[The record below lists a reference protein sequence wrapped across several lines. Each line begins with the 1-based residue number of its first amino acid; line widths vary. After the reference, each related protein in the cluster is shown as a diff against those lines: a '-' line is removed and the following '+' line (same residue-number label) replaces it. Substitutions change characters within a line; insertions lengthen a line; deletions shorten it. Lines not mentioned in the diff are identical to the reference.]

1 MLSVESVA
9 TAEIEP
15 IVGKLRRE
23 IYPSHG
29 EADGGTADV
38 IGHRIAHHL
47 GCFFA
52 QIHVLVVFVRSPV
65 SGLPSGI
72 LMPKLT
78 STSKPAFCPVVN
90 NPKEKQAL
98 GWYMR
103 VVSTT
108 AGLVKKRLTF
118 RQKVE
123 FWACTLITA
132 ISKTTDKK

>member
-9 TAEIEP
+9 AAEIEP

-52 QIHVLVVFVRSPV
+52 QIHVLVVFVS
-65 SGLPSGI
+65 SGFKG
-72 LMPKLT
+72 
-78 STSKPAFCPVVN
+78 V
-90 NPKEKQAL
+90 EQ
-98 GWYMR
+98 GDHR
-103 VVSTT
+103 H
-108 AGLVKKRLTF
+108 GG
-118 RQKVE
+118 KVDGKV
-123 FWACTLITA
+123 AKSLITWPNG
-132 ISKTTDKK
+132 ISMPWHEIDRIAAAHRGLHGGEAVQQIVEIPRQIDW